1 MPRSNPNQ
9 DQPNEIIL
17 EAINKNNENQKKILN
32 SLMLL
37 QHFLENR
44 LSNIADSVDSK
55 NETNSERTIAEIQT
69 LQTDVKTL
77 LAQMKK
83 MENTPKTQNTQNSM
97 LQPPTQ
103 TNMPFTQANIN
114 QMQIIRFKTWSEF
127 QIFASKHEF
136 SAYTYRDSDKLFEIN
151 AVKDNQLL
159 VYIGDTPNVTAML
172 RSWLSNQLG
181 VNQDKIVEG
190 TIKP

>member
-1 MPRSNPNQ
+1 
-9 DQPNEIIL
+9 L

-44 LSNIADSVDSK
+44 LSNIADAVDSK
-55 NETNSERTIAEIQT
+55 NETTSERTIAEIQT
-69 LQTDVKTL
+69 LQTDIKTL

-83 MENTPKTQNTQNSM
+83 IENTPKTQNTPNSI
-97 LQPPTQ
+97 LLPPTQ
-103 TNMPFTQANIN
+103 TNIPFTQTNIN

-136 SAYTYRDSDKLFEIN
+136 SAYTYRDSDRLFEIN

-159 VYIGDTPNVTAML
+159 VYIGETPNVTAML